1 MKTNFTSKNAKAIR
15 TIANME
21 HKGMNAAIRT
31 IKSVW
36 ESDRT
41 DLSESI
47 KAAQQD
53 GLTIDDFCS
62 DFILT
67 NLAGTKWVSENG
79 KAILTNKKGQMV
91 AKATWTPGQVV
102 DYVRRAN
109 AEKIRKA
116 NKAEK
121 AEKANK

>member
-1 MKTNFTSKNAKAIR
+1 MKTNFTAKTAKNFR
-15 TIANME
+15 TIANKE

-31 IKSVW
+31 LKTVW

-41 DLSESI
+41 DLADAI
-47 KAAQQD
+47 KAAKDD
-53 GLTIDDFCS
+53 GLTIDDFS
-62 DFILT
+62 AEFILT
-67 NLAGTKWVSENG
+67 NLAGTKWVNEG
-79 KAILTNKKGQMV
+79 VILTNKKGQMV

-109 AEKIRKA
+109 SAKLSKA

-121 AEKANK
+121 ESK

>member
-1 MKTNFTSKNAKAIR
+1 MKTNFTAKTAKNFR
-15 TIANME
+15 TVANTE

-31 IKSVW
+31 LKTVW

-41 DLSESI
+41 DLADAI
-47 KAAQQD
+47 KAAKDD
-53 GLTIDDFCS
+53 GLTIDDFS
-62 DFILT
+62 AEFILT

-79 KAILTNKKGQMV
+79 KSILTNKKGQME
-91 AKATWTPGQVV
+91 AKDTWTPGQVV

-109 AEKIRKA
+109 SAKLSKA

-121 AEKANK
+121 ESK